1 MMGKAVS
8 KVKAVAK
15 KATAKK
21 YQLKAL
27 ADGSHGIDG
36 GIYTFKKGDVVTV
49 SKKAHYDSMKE
60 LAHLEGL

>member
-1 MMGKAVS
+1 MS
-8 KVKAVAK
+8 KVAKKAVAK
-15 KATAKK
+15 KATKLT
-21 YQLKAL
+21 LKAL

-60 LAHLEGL
+60 LACFSEG